1 MTQHM
6 PAKIWATYDGGE
18 WSTARLSNDR
28 LFIRADIAERMAE
41 ALSDTATLLK
51 SFSTP
56 DDAIAKYILDMA
68 DSALSA
74 FRSATQDT
82 EARHD

>member
-6 PAKIWATYDGGE
+6 PAKIWATYDWDE

-28 LFIRADIAERMAE
+28 LFIRADIAERMAV
-41 ALSDTATLLK
+41 ALEKTALVCSGDTVTKRGLI
-51 SFSTP
+51 
-56 DDAIAKYILDMA
+56 DALESAR
-68 DSALSA
+68 SALSA